1 MVCNNYYSSYNCE
14 IFYLIVIGIPALV
27 VFLFLGGYFCYRRQ
41 QIEKHRPPA
50 NEFTPQHGAPAATVP
65 TASMVHS
72 QQYGLNG
79 TDSYVVED
87 TGHFHV
93 VDKASV

>member
-1 MVCNNYYSSYNCE
+1 MVCNDYYSSYNCE
-14 IFYLIVIGIPALV
+14 FFYLIVIGIPALV
-27 VFLFLGGYFCYRRQ
+27 LLFLGGYFCYRRQ

-50 NEFTPQHGAPAATVP
+50 NEFTHQHGPPARTVP

-72 QQYGLNG
+72 QQYNLNG
-79 TDSYVVED
+79 AHSYVIED
-87 TGHFHV
+87 ADNFHV

>member
-1 MVCNNYYSSYNCE
+1 MCNNYYSSYNCE

-27 VFLFLGGYFCYRRQ
+27 VLFLGAYFCYRRQ

-72 QQYGLNG
+72 QQYDLNG
-79 TDSYVVED
+79 ADSYVVED